1 MRRSTAAAVGT
12 LTGAALIVGVRL
24 SVQPPAGPAAA
35 PPPVDLAA
43 NNGTP
48 APKPSAK
55 KPSGSKE
62 GSKGSGSKESDSGDK
77 ADGGA
82 KNGLKAGV
90 FKGDAVKNVYG
101 TIQVSIKIEDGKITA
116 AESTYP
122 TTGDSARI
130 NPPAIAQLKQST
142 LDAQS
147 ADVTAVSGATFTS
160 ESYEKSLQAALDK
173 AKA

>member
-24 SVQPPAGPAAA
+24 SVQPPAA
-35 PPPVDLAA
+35 PVGAPVDLAA
-43 NNGTP
+43 NGNGTP
-48 APKPSAK
+48 APKPTSK
-55 KPSGSKE
+55 KPA
-62 GSKGSGSKESDSGDK
+62 GSKESGSAGKNEQPAGD
-77 ADGGA
+77 GP

-130 NPPAIAQLKQST
+130 NPPAIAQLKEST
-142 LDAQS
+142 LEAQS
-147 ADVTAVSGATFTS
+147 ADVAAVSGATFTS

>member
-24 SVQPPAGPAAA
+24 SVQPPAAPVAA

-43 NNGTP
+43 NGDP
-48 APKPSAK
+48 APKPSATSK
-55 KPSGSKE
+55 KPAGSGEKKE
-62 GSKGSGSKESDSGDK
+62 GEKKAEPTKE
-77 ADGGA
+77 AAA

-90 FKGDAVKNVYG
+90 FKGTAVKNVYG
-101 TIQVSIKIEDGKITA
+101 TIQVSIRVADGKITA
-116 AESTYP
+116 AEATYP
-122 TTGDSARI
+122 TTGDSATI

-142 LDAQS
+142 LQEQS
-147 ADVTAVSGATFTS
+147 ADVAAVSGATFTS
-160 ESYEKSLQAALDK
+160 ESYTKSLQAALDA

>member
-1 MRRSTAAAVGT
+1 MRRSTAAAIGT

-24 SVQPPAGPAAA
+24 SVQPPATPVGAPA
-35 PPPVDLAA
+35 PVDLAA
-43 NNGTP
+43 NGDGGGGTP
-48 APKPSAK
+48 APKPTNSK
-55 KPSGSKE
+55 KPA
-62 GSKGSGSKESDSGDK
+62 DSGEKSDQK
-77 ADGGA
+77 EQAADGP

-116 AESTYP
+116 AESSYP
-122 TTGDSARI
+122 TTGDSATI

-142 LDAQS
+142 LQEQS
-147 ADVTAVSGATFTS
+147 ADVAAVSGATFTS
-160 ESYEKSLQAALDK
+160 ESYTKSLQAALDK

>member
-1 MRRSTAAAVGT
+1 MRRSTAAAIGT

-24 SVQPPAGPAAA
+24 SVQPPATPAAA

-43 NNGTP
+43 NAGGTP
-48 APKPSAK
+48 APKPTTSK
-55 KPSGSKE
+55 KPAD
-62 GSKGSGSKESDSGDK
+62 SGSKESDK
-77 ADGGA
+77 NEEADGAA

-130 NPPAIAQLKQST
+130 NPPAIAALKQST

-147 ADVTAVSGATFTS
+147 ADVAAVSGATFTS